1 MDKSDLAVRGA
12 AAAPVTGAE
21 VKRLILEA
29 QAAWREQTRL
39 ALTDDAFEV
48 WRHAALWDAV
58 RKTSFR
64 AVGQHE
70 FGIALGYF
78 RRLAGKEA
86 AGSGAA
92 SRAGGWSGTNA
103 RIAERESGAEGDRR
117 RAEWKLRKTCEEV
130 KEAFNG
136 DPEQA
141 LAYACVLLR
150 TIHKTDL
157 QHATGKQ
164 VWQVMFTLKSRA
176 AARTNKQSLVIG
188 QSSSG
193 EKS

>member
-12 AAAPVTGAE
+12 AAALVTGAE

-39 ALTDDAFEV
+39 GLTDDAFDV
-48 WRHAALWDAV
+48 WRKAALWDAV
-58 RKTSFR
+58 RKQSFR
-64 AVGQHE
+64 AVGQAE
-70 FGIALGYF
+70 FGIALGHF
-78 RRLAGKEA
+78 RRMAGKA
-86 AGSGAA
+86 T
-92 SRAGGWSGTNA
+92 GGDARPTGWNGTNA
-103 RIAERESGAEGDRR
+103 RIAERETGPEGDRR
-117 RAEWKLRKTCEEV
+117 SAEFKLRQACGEV
-130 KEAFNG
+130 REAFNN
-136 DPEQA
+136 DAEQA

-176 AARTNKQSLVIG
+176 AARIKKGQRSEIG
-188 QSSSG
+188 GQ
-193 EKS
+193 K